1 MAIVVDQT
9 FDGNFDPGN
18 PPTLPAA
25 VTVVPI
31 TIDDVNDDGIIDTA
45 NGDTVNGSLVTQV
58 FNGDTVTIGGVT
70 ITGATLY
77 TADGGRY
84 FTPTDGSILSDG
96 TVTNVGFVTTS
107 TQLMLDDFAPACFA
121 EETLIETAHGPK
133 SVQNLT
139 VGDLIQTKDNGYQP
153 LKWIGKSVVAGT
165 GKFAPVTFAPG
176 AVGNSGKLRVS
187 PQHRMLISG
196 WKCELMFAESEMLC
210 AAKHLVG
217 FNDRI
222 YTEPCETI
230 TYYHLMFDQH
240 EIVVS
245 EGAYSESFFLGGEVA
260 KSNRESYLEIAALF
274 PELVADGS
282 LDCAR
287 YPARPFLKKHEAAA
301 LFAISF
307 H

>member
-1 MAIVVDQT
+1 MAVVVDQT
-9 FDGNFDPGN
+9 FDGNFDPGS

-31 TIDDVNDDGIIDTA
+31 TIDDVNDDGIIDTT
-45 NGDTVNGSLVTQV
+45 NGDTVNGSLVTSV

-107 TQLMLDDFAPACFA
+107 TQLLLDDFAPSCFA
-121 EETLIETAHGPK
+121 EETLIETDQGPK
-133 SVQNLT
+133 PVKEISA
-139 VGDLIQTKDNGYQP
+139 GDLIMTKDNGLQP
-153 LKWIGKSVVAGT
+153 LKWIGQSVVPGT
-165 GKFAPVTFAPG
+165 DKFAPVAFAPG
-176 AVGNSGKLRVS
+176 ALGNKRKLRVS

-196 WKCELMFAESEMLC
+196 WKCDLMFAETEVLC

-217 FNDRI
+217 FDDRI

-230 TYYHLMFDQH
+230 IYYHLMFDQH

-245 EGAYSESFFLGGEVA
+245 EGAHSESFFLGGEVA
-260 KSNRESYLEIAALF
+260 KSNRETYIEIATLF
-274 PELVADGS
+274 PELVEDCS
-282 LDCAR
+282 LECASF
-287 YPARPFLKKHEAAA
+287 PARPFLKKHEAAA
-301 LFAISF
+301 LFSISF